1 MKIEFDAIM
10 LVIPQAIYT
19 YMLRCSDL
27 NFTWTDRLQQE
38 FYCVKWVNMQDYY
51 KNFNGVVN

>member
-1 MKIEFDAIM
+1 MV
-10 LVIPQAIYT
+10 VIPQAIYT

-27 NFTWTDRLQQE
+27 NFTWTDRLTNE

-51 KNFNGVVN
+51 KNFNGVIN